1 MLGRPNTDA
10 IFSATIFTAD
20 HIAAQ
25 LALIANRANME
36 VGYHL
41 IYKTITFLYLNFY
54 YLSKVTISILPKLIG
69 FCRRRI

>member
-1 MLGRPNTDA
+1 VLGRPNTDA
-10 IFSATIFTAD
+10 LFLPTIFTSD

-25 LALIANRANME
+25 LALIANRENME

-54 YLSKVTISILPKLIG
+54 YLS
-69 FCRRRI
+69 